1 MPRRDGTG
9 PEGNGRG
16 TGRGM
21 GPCNGN
27 NDAVT
32 PGLGRRGGRRKC
44 GRSCRWDKN
53 DNLVNTQN

>member
-9 PEGNGRG
+9 PEGNGKG

-21 GPCNGN
+21 GTCNGN
-27 NDAVT
+27 NDAGT
-32 PGLGRRGGRRKC
+32 PGLGRRGRRKC
-44 GRSCRWDKN
+44 GRSCICNTN